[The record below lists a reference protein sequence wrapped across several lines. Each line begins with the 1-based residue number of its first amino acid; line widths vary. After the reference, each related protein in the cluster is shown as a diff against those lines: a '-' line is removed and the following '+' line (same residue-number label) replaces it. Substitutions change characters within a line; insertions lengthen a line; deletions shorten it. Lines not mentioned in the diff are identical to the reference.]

1 MPRTDHEAWNKTVCP
16 AWQGQITSPGE
27 AKSSYDMRRWNGSF
41 SDFYHDG
48 KPLPADAG
56 VSAVTIEYFQNLY
69 IMENIRHVS
78 GRYLELHGIS
88 VCVFLIAY
96 TGCL

>member
-16 AWQGQITSPGE
+16 ARQGQITSPGE
-27 AKSSYDMRRWNGSF
+27 AKSSYDMRSWNGSF

-56 VSAVTIEYFQNLY
+56 VYAATLESCQNL
-69 IMENIRHVS
+69 
-78 GRYLELHGIS
+78 
-88 VCVFLIAY
+88 
-96 TGCL
+96 